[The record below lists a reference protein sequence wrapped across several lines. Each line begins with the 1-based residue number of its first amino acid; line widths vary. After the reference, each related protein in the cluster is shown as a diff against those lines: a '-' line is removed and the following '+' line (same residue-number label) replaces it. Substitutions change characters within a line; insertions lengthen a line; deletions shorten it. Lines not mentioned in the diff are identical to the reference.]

1 MTHLYVDLTDDE
13 RAKLHALGGPA
24 WIRLQVQA
32 APQPAGMRGLFGLSP
47 AERAQLLADL
57 PMLGRK
63 ATARKYRVKPSTVDV
78 ARRGTDVAVDLR
90 RRRTARGAA

>member
-57 PMLGRK
+57 PILGRK
-63 ATARKYRVKPSTVDV
+63 EAARKYRIKPSSIDI
-78 ARRGTDVAVDLR
+78 ARRGTDVTSGR
-90 RRRTARGAA
+90 RQPARGAA